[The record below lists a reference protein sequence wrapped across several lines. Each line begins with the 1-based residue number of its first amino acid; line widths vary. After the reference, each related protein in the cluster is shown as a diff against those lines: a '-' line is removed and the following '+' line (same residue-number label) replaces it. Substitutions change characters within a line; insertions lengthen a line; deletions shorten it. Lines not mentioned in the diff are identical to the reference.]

1 MISQETLWKEI
12 WPVVEALIQ
21 ATVAEDAEAIGHL
34 LAPNEQAAEMLDLFG
49 FAVFDILL
57 KTVLGREQLGITRAV
72 ETENGRYVHIEYAW
86 PEPGKKDNSYT
97 AADVVTVKLEQKI
110 EGAWRVVDINPAS
123 ADLPLTG
130 GRARGILAS
139 SKALSEK
146 DKVPAEPWILP
157 VALYGG
163 LLQIP
168 VQVTAMGD
176 TVEELL
182 LPGLQHRT
190 YGVMSLLRGRR
201 LWRDFKAA
209 AQPNLGQPA
218 GWAAAVEFI
227 ISEQNMRSQTQAAA
241 AKNYKVSLSTLVPRI
256 RQIKKTLNIQGL
268 DERYTDLQ
276 ATQIVYT
283 DHGDEG
289 VTQ

>member
-1 MISQETLWKEI
+1 MISQETVWKEI
-12 WPVVEALIQ
+12 WPVVETLIQ
-21 ATVAEDAEAIGHL
+21 ATVAEDAEAIGRL
-34 LAPNEQAAEMLDLFG
+34 LAPNEQAAEMLNLFG

-57 KTVLGREQLGITRAV
+57 KTVLGREHLGVTRAI

-86 PEPGKKDNSYT
+86 PELGQKDNSYT
-97 AADVVTVKLEQKI
+97 AADVVAVKLEQV
-110 EGAWRVVDINPAS
+110 EGMWRVVDINPAS

-130 GRARGILAS
+130 SRARGILTS

-168 VQVTAMGD
+168 LQATAMAD
-176 TVEELL
+176 AVEELL

-201 LWRDFKAA
+201 LWRDFRAA
-209 AQPNLGQPA
+209 AQPDLGQPA

-227 ISEQNMRSQTQAAA
+227 ISEQNMRSRTQAAA
-241 AKNYKVSLSTLVPRI
+241 AKNYKISLSTLAPRV
-256 RQIKKTLNIQGL
+256 RQIKKTLSIQGL
-268 DERYTDLQ
+268 DERYTGLQ
-276 ATQIVYT
+276 TTQIVYT
-283 DHGDEG
+283 DQGDEG
-289 VTQ
+289 

>member
-1 MISQETLWKEI
+1 MISEETVWKEI

-21 ATVAEDAEAIGHL
+21 ATVAEDGAAIGRM
-34 LAPNEQAAEMLDLFG
+34 LAPNEPAAEILDLFG

-57 KTVLGREQLGITRAV
+57 KTVLGREQLGVIRAI
-72 ETENGRYVHIEYAW
+72 ETENGRYVHVEYAW
-86 PEPGKKDNSYT
+86 PEPGHKDNSYT
-97 AADVVTVKLEQKI
+97 AADVVAVKLEQI
-110 EGAWRVVDINPAS
+110 EGNWRVVDINPAN

-130 GRARGILAS
+130 SRARGILTS

-168 VQVTAMGD
+168 LQATAMGD
-176 TVEELL
+176 AVEELL

-190 YGVMSLLRGRR
+190 YGVMALLRGRC

-209 AQPNLGQPA
+209 ARPDLGQPA
-218 GWAAAVEFI
+218 AWAAAVEFI
-227 ISEQNMRSQTQAAA
+227 VSEQNMRSQTQAAA
-241 AKNYKVSLSTLVPRI
+241 AKNYRVNLSTLVPRV

-276 ATQIVYT
+276 STQIVYT
-283 DHGDEG
+283 DQGNEEVSG
-289 VTQ
+289 

>member
-1 MISQETLWKEI
+1 MISQETVWKEI
-12 WPVVEALIQ
+12 WPVVETLIQ
-21 ATVAEDAEAIGHL
+21 ATVAEDPEAIGRL

-57 KTVLGREQLGITRAV
+57 KTVLGREQLGVTRAV
-72 ETENGRYVHIEYAW
+72 ETENGRYVHVEYAW
-86 PEPGKKDNSYT
+86 PEPGQKDNSYT
-97 AADVVTVKLEQKI
+97 AADVVAVRLEQV
-110 EGAWRVVDINPAS
+110 EGAWRVVEINPAS

-168 VQVTAMGD
+168 VQATAMD
-176 TVEELL
+176 DAVEELL

-209 AQPNLGQPA
+209 AQPHLGQPA

-227 ISEQNMRSQTQAAA
+227 VSEQNMRSQTQAAA
-241 AKNYKVSLSTLVPRI
+241 AKNYKVNLSTLVPRV
-256 RQIKKTLNIQGL
+256 RQIKKMLNIQGL

-276 ATQIVYT
+276 TTQIVYT
-283 DHGDEG
+283 DQGDER
-289 VTQ
+289 VKR